1 MKAPTTKIRFENAT
15 KLLDYGFNTYSY
27 KELGKKDDI
36 INTIFVNKGTK
47 SQVEA
52 VLEENAGILLKK
64 GSDKN
69 IEQILNLEENVE
81 APISKGEKLGEI
93 SYLLDGET
101 LATINIIAKEDVDK
115 IGLLSIIKK
124 VYYSWIDLLRT

>member
-52 VLEENAGILLKK
+52 VLKENTGILLKK

-69 IEQILNLEENVE
+69 IEQILNLPQNIT
-81 APISKGEKLGEI
+81 APIKQGDKLGEI
-93 SYLLDGET
+93 LFVLDGET
-101 LATINIIAKEDVDK
+101 LTSVDIIAKEDIEK
-115 IGLLSIIKK
+115 IGLFSVIKK
-124 VYYSWIDLLRT
+124 VYYSWVDLLR

>member
-1 MKAPTTKIRFENAT
+1 MKASTTKIRFENAT

-69 IEQILNLEENVE
+69 IEQILNLEETVE
-81 APISKGEKLGEI
+81 APISKGQKLGKI

-115 IGLLSIIKK
+115 IGLFSVIKK